1 MPKKIIKITDGIK
14 VTVNCSYNEEH
25 SAPPMDKYLFVYG
38 IKIENLCPL
47 KVQLKRR
54 HWFIFDSIAGLHEVD
69 GEGVVGQ
76 QPILYPGHQF
86 YYESFCPLGSEIG
99 NMSGYFT
106 FIYCDTNEEFSVD
119 IPKFDL
125 IFPQKLN

>member
-1 MPKKIIKITDGIK
+1 MPQKIIKITDGIK

-69 GEGVVGQ
+69 G
-76 QPILYPGHQF
+76 
-86 YYESFCPLGSEIG
+86 GSEIG